1 MALVDK
7 NNHDTH
13 TAAPMIKEDKM
24 DIFALLRNIRLFSA
38 LTDQELQQ
46 IRDNVAI
53 KRFRKNEVILYEENT
68 NQVMYIILS
77 GKVKVLQTTED
88 GRDIILAIH
97 QAGDFFGEVSLI
109 DSLTMPASVVA
120 TEDAVVAII
129 SKKDFYTILH
139 SQGKVVDH
147 LLLIMCSRLR
157 ESWHKVQILSLNS
170 AAQKIRMLFLM
181 LSQEHGRKTGEGLM
195 LDIKLTHQD
204 IANMVGITRETV
216 TRILDKWLV
225 DEDIKVTKK
234 KFMLLSSDFLKT
246 DLKREVML

>member
-1 MALVDK
+1 MAPADE
-7 NNHDTH
+7 NNHDTQP
-13 TAAPMIKEDKM
+13 AVPMIKEDKM

-38 LTDQELQQ
+38 LTDQELRQ
-46 IRDNVAI
+46 IRDKVAI

-77 GKVKVLQTTED
+77 GKVKVLQTSED
-88 GRDIILAIH
+88 GKEMILAMH
-97 QAGDFFGEVSLI
+97 HAGDFFGEVSLI

-120 TEDAVVAII
+120 TDDSTVAII

-139 SQGKVVDH
+139 SQGKVVDD

-157 ESWHKVQILSLNS
+157 ESWQKMQILSLNN
-170 AAQKIRMLFLM
+170 AAQKVRMLFLM

-216 TRILDKWLV
+216 TRILDRWLV
-225 DEDIKVTKK
+225 NEEIRVIKK
-234 KFMLLSSDFLKT
+234 KFMLLSSDFLKS
-246 DLKREVML
+246 DLGREVMQ

>member
-1 MALVDK
+1 MTKD
-7 NNHDTH
+7 
-13 TAAPMIKEDKM
+13 DKM
-24 DIFALLRNIRLFSA
+24 NIFGLLRTIRLFST
-38 LTDQELQQ
+38 LTDQELRQ
-46 IRDNVAI
+46 IRDNIAI

-88 GRDIILAIH
+88 GKEMIMAIH

-139 SQGKVVDH
+139 SQGKVVED
-147 LLLIMCSRLR
+147 LLLVMCSRLR
-157 ESWHKVQILSLNS
+157 ESWRKMQILSLNN
-170 AAQKIRMLFLM
+170 AAQKVRMLFLM

-216 TRILDKWLV
+216 TRILDRWLV
-225 DEDIKVTKK
+225 DEEIKVTKK
-234 KFMLLSSDFLKT
+234 KFMLLSGNFLKA
-246 DLKREVML
+246 DLRREVIQ

>member
-1 MALVDK
+1 
-7 NNHDTH
+7 
-13 TAAPMIKEDKM
+13 MIKDDKM
-24 DIFALLRNIRLFSA
+24 NIFGLLRNIRLFSA
-38 LTDQELQQ
+38 LTEEELRQ
-46 IRDNVAI
+46 IRDNITI
-53 KRFRKNEVILYEENT
+53 KRYRKREVILYEENT

-77 GKVKVLQTTED
+77 GKVKVFQTTED
-88 GRDIILAIH
+88 GKEMILAMH

-120 TEDAVVAII
+120 TEESIVAII

-139 SQGKVVDH
+139 SQGKVVED

-157 ESWHKVQILSLNS
+157 ESWHKMQILSLNN

-225 DEDIKVTKK
+225 DEEIRVIKK
-234 KFMLLSSDFLKT
+234 KFMLLSRDFLKA
-246 DLKREVML
+246 DLRREVMQ

>member
-1 MALVDK
+1 MQTRQMLD
-7 NNHDTH
+7 
-13 TAAPMIKEDKM
+13 M
-24 DIFALLRNIRLFSA
+24 LRNIQLFSSLA
-38 LTDQELQQ
+38 EEELHQISKQIQ
-46 IRDNVAI
+46 IR
-53 KRFRKNEVILYEENT
+53 RFKKNGVILYEENT

-88 GRDIILAIH
+88 GKEIILAIH
-97 QAGDFFGEVSLI
+97 KAGDFFGEISLI

-120 TEDAVVAII
+120 TEESIVAII

-139 SQGKVVDH
+139 SQGKVVED

-157 ESWHKVQILSLNS
+157 ESWRKMQILSLNN

-181 LSQEHGRKTGEGLM
+181 LSQDHGKKTVDGLM

-225 DEDIKVTKK
+225 DEDIRVIKK
-234 KFMLLSSDFLKT
+234 KFMLLSNDFLKT
-246 DLKREVML
+246 DLRREVVQ

>member
-1 MALVDK
+1 MQTRQMLD
-7 NNHDTH
+7 
-13 TAAPMIKEDKM
+13 M
-24 DIFALLRNIRLFSA
+24 LRNIQLFSSLA
-38 LTDQELQQ
+38 EEELHQISKQIQ
-46 IRDNVAI
+46 IR
-53 KRFRKNEVILYEENT
+53 RFKKNGVILYEENT
-68 NQVMYIILS
+68 NQVMYIILA

-88 GRDIILAIH
+88 GKEIILAIH
-97 QAGDFFGEVSLI
+97 KAGDFFGEISLI

-120 TEDAVVAII
+120 TEESIVAII

-139 SQGKVVDH
+139 SQGKVVED

-157 ESWHKVQILSLNS
+157 ESWRKMQILSLNN

-181 LSQEHGRKTGEGLM
+181 LSQDHGRKTGDGLM

-225 DEDIKVTKK
+225 DEDIRVIKK
-234 KFMLLSSDFLKT
+234 KFMLLSNDFLKT
-246 DLKREVML
+246 DLRREVVQ